1 MDLVFQN
8 STPDKKYTSKFF
20 EKVLVEAVKELK
32 LAGKKIEVSVNLVG
46 EAKIKELNKKY
57 RHKNK
62 VTDVLSFPMNTTF
75 NFQLS
80 TFNFLDIGDIFIC
93 LSFAKKQ
100 AKSENV
106 SIDRK
111 LAQLTVHGFL
121 HLLGY
126 DHERSDE
133 DEIEMFKL
141 ENKILKKWQDK
152 EQFVA

>member
-1 MDLVFQN
+1 MDLVFKN
-8 STPDKKYTSKFF
+8 STLGKKYTSKFF

-80 TFNFLDIGDIFIC
+80 TF
-93 LSFAKKQ
+93 
-100 AKSENV
+100 
-106 SIDRK
+106 
-111 LAQLTVHGFL
+111 LT
-121 HLLGY
+121 
-126 DHERSDE
+126 
-133 DEIEMFKL
+133 
-141 ENKILKKWQDK
+141 
-152 EQFVA
+152 